1 MEIESGIKTMTI
13 DTMGTNSVVSEPKYE
28 NILCCF
34 FHSTPFL
41 VRKFPLKI
49 CQNEVVFSEHDDRS
63 ENIAKPNHR
72 NKTTRRVS
80 FKASGPG
87 TAGRQFNNKPQK
99 NLNLAIRATLDDD
112 DDMVDFPNG
121 LNRDGNVS
129 VGFDFVFLFR
139 KTWKKRFSFSFAV
152 SQKPE
157 CKNSSTWITCSS

>member
-1 MEIESGIKTMTI
+1 M
-13 DTMGTNSVVSEPKYE
+13 
-28 NILCCF
+28 
-34 FHSTPFL
+34 
-41 VRKFPLKI
+41 
-49 CQNEVVFSEHDDRS
+49 FSEHDDRS

-72 NKTTRRVS
+72 NKTARRVS

-129 VGFDFVFLFR
+129 VGFDSVFFYFEIHTKNRFYLFCSITETRMQEFVDMDHLYLV
-139 KTWKKRFSFSFAV
+139 KATDHL
-152 SQKPE
+152 E
-157 CKNSSTWITCSS
+157 